1 MSGMKIPTINWQAD
15 TCPYLILYLY
25 LMEFEMNTEWEI
37 RNIKSRITLLEGR
50 QPKKENQ
57 RIIKKLYRKLRELE
71 AK

>member
-1 MSGMKIPTINWQAD
+1 
-15 TCPYLILYLY
+15 
-25 LMEFEMNTEWEI
+25 MNTEWEI

-57 RIIKKLYRKLRELE
+57 RIVKKLYRKLRELE